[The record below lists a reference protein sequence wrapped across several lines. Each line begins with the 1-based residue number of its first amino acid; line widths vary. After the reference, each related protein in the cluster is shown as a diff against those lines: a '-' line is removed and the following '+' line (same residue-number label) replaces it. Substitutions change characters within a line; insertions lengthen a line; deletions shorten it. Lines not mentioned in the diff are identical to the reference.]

1 MSCSLSCET
10 ARFGSLHFIGGNLAQ
25 HIPCVDCLE
34 FINTD
39 NKISM
44 EWGYPL
50 REIDRTE
57 PFVHPFFL
65 SYKMDDNWARY
76 PDRYLSIHRGV
87 DLYTSGDRAVL
98 AVADG
103 EIFRITA
110 HGVYMHHPN
119 MGSCYTSYYMHV
131 KGSPFLQGLK
141 VSKGQEIGQLKRGS
155 EYVHLEM
162 YRSKINRAAES
173 SKLYQSGQD
182 WYYGFLRQQD
192 LDLLNPLDLISG

>member
-1 MSCSLSCET
+1 MSCSLACEK
-10 ARFGSLHFIGGNLAQ
+10 ANFGRLHFIGGNLTQ
-25 HIPCVDCLE
+25 HVACVDCME
-34 FINTD
+34 FISCED
-39 NKISM
+39 KIGL

-65 SYKMDDNWARY
+65 GYKMDENWTLF

-87 DLYTSGDRAVL
+87 DFFTAGDRGVIA
-98 AVADG
+98 AANG

-131 KGSPFLQGLK
+131 KGNPFLQGLK
-141 VSKGQEIGQLKRGS
+141 ISKGQEIGQIRQGAAH
-155 EYVHLEM
+155 VHLEM

-173 SKLYQSGQD
+173 SKFYQSGQD
-182 WYYGFLRQQD
+182 WYYGFLRHQD
-192 LDLLNPLDLISG
+192 LDLLNPMDLISG